1 MEWIFWVVIAFAGLL
16 LIAHLFGGESES
28 TQKKPSSSKSSGL
41 KVSDYVPKQKNDD
54 GIYCSPEIAH
64 ECIRIFSEH
73 LGAHDEALSLYTSE
87 FNKLIS
93 ETEESLKQHQKNND
107 KEFKKHM
114 MHFQKQFEDVSDIDF
129 EDMLIYADF
138 DDEDEDVRDE
148 IIEIRKEIS
157 DARKSHKKIEKWIA
171 AKELKLRQDCR
182 KQLRV
187 ILTAANNA
195 WKEDSHNF
203 HWLEID
209 YELPDIPDRLY

>member
-1 MEWIFWVVIAFAGLL
+1 MEWILWVILAFVGLFLIVYL
-16 LIAHLFGGESES
+16 LGGESKSIE
-28 TQKKPSSSKSSGL
+28 KKPSSNKSRSL

-73 LGAHDEALSLYTSE
+73 LGAHDEALRLYISE

-93 ETEESLKQHQKNND
+93 EAEESLKQHRKDND
-107 KEFKKHM
+107 KEFKEHT
-114 MHFQKQFEDVSDIDF
+114 MHYEKQIENLVPD
-129 EDMLIYADF
+129 ADF
-138 DDEDEDVRDE
+138 DDEDEDEDVRDE
-148 IIEIRKEIS
+148 INEIRNEIAG
-157 DARKSHKKIEKWIA
+157 ARKSHKKIEKWIVA
-171 AKELKLRQDCR
+171 NELKMRQDCR

-209 YELPDIPDRLY
+209 YEPPDIPDRLY